1 MHDNREDVRP
11 NHLTRPQTEH
21 LIPGAGCVTPGRC
34 AVPGA
39 GAGVTLESE
48 GRATIGRAKAISNRT
63 YEESLMSSSSIVTW
77 PVPAPRSASCRV
89 RWRHSLLSWAGGL
102 SHWRRGADRLGDVRR
117 PTVRSTSARWVRAP
131 RSTPRPTGGWRA
143 HGRDGRRVTSTG
155 RCGAT
160 IVVCRQRSGIARGRP
175 SSRRSTACR
184 RPMPRVNSACQVHTR
199 WRSGDRDSHR
209 PPSIALRSSVYQ
221 GLPNERPHQ
230 SGAGDQQRPWPPFAN
245 LADRPCRS
253 NQ

>member
-117 PTVRSTSARWVRAP
+117 PRLCVRPV
-131 RSTPRPTGGWRA
+131 
-143 HGRDGRRVTSTG
+143 RDGCGHREVRPGPRVVGEHMDVMAAESHRR
-155 RCGAT
+155 ADAA
-160 IVVCRQRSGIARGRP
+160 QRSLFAVSDPESHEVGLRAVARLL
-175 SSRRSTACR
+175 
-184 RPMPRVNSACQVHTR
+184 VD
-199 WRSGDRDSHR
+199 DRCH
-209 PPSIALRSSVYQ
+209 
-221 GLPNERPHQ
+221 G
-230 SGAGDQQRPWPPFAN
+230 
-245 LADRPCRS
+245 
-253 NQ
+253 